1 MRHSIYFA
9 NSNMYFIIFILV
21 ILAVAIIVRFRKNS
35 SNMESEKLNS
45 SEKKVMDNF
54 DSLVISMLNQN
65 DGGLMQSE
73 ISTNLNLSLDLVS
86 KELMRMENE
95 KIIKREW
102 INEQYTYKISI
113 IK

>member
-1 MRHSIYFA
+1 MRHNIYFF
-9 NSNMYFIIFILV
+9 NSDNFFMALLV
-21 ILAVAIIVRFRKNS
+21 IIVAIVVILSIKNKRS
-35 SNMESEKLNS
+35 SLEKDPNPS
-45 SEKKVMDNF
+45 DEKVIENF

-65 DGGLMQSE
+65 HGGLMQPE

-86 KELMRMENE
+86 KELIRMETE

-102 INEQYTYKISI
+102 INEQYTYKILL